1 MQPHDARGRGA
12 LHAQG
17 LHKGLLLDHHRT
29 RAHDSRHTGRIDDG
43 ERDDDV
49 PHARPHHGHECD
61 GQKHARN
68 GHKAVADAHEDMI
81 EPLVVARIGAD
92 HQAERTRRERDGN
105 ADAKRHARARDDAG
119 KQVAAKVIAA
129 KGMRG
134 RRYRKSQRHLLRIGI
149 NRPHQRTDERDQR
162 NRQENA
168 AADHKPL
175 VGKSLLNVCHHASP
189 HLRARGSKAP

>member
-1 MQPHDARGRGA
+1 
-12 LHAQG
+12 
-17 LHKGLLLDHHRT
+17 
-29 RAHDSRHTGRIDDG
+29 
-43 ERDDDV
+43 
-49 PHARPHHGHECD
+49 
-61 GQKHARN
+61 
-68 GHKAVADAHEDMI
+68 MI

-92 HQAERTRRERDGN
+92 HQAEHTRRERDGN
-105 ADAKRHARARDDAG
+105 ANTKRHARARDDAG
-119 KQVAAKVIAA
+119 KQDAAKVIAA

-134 RRYRKSQRHLLRIGI
+134 RRCRKSQRHLLRIGI

-175 VGKSLLNVCHHASP
+175 VGKSLLKVCHHASP

>member
-1 MQPHDARGRGA
+1 
-12 LHAQG
+12 
-17 LHKGLLLDHHRT
+17 
-29 RAHDSRHTGRIDDG
+29 
-43 ERDDDV
+43 
-49 PHARPHHGHECD
+49 
-61 GQKHARN
+61 
-68 GHKAVADAHEDMI
+68 MI

-92 HQAERTRRERDGN
+92 HQAERTRRKRDGN
-105 ADAKRHARARDDAG
+105 ANTKRHARASDDAG

-134 RRYRKSQRHLLRIGI
+134 RRCRKSQRHLLRIGI
-149 NRPHQRTDERDQR
+149 NRPHQRTDERDQC

>member
-1 MQPHDARGRGA
+1 
-12 LHAQG
+12 
-17 LHKGLLLDHHRT
+17 
-29 RAHDSRHTGRIDDG
+29 
-43 ERDDDV
+43 
-49 PHARPHHGHECD
+49 
-61 GQKHARN
+61 
-68 GHKAVADAHEDMI
+68 MI

-105 ADAKRHARARDDAG
+105 ANAKRHARAHDDAG
-119 KQVAAKVIAA
+119 KQVAPKVIAA

-134 RRYRKSQRHLLRIGI
+134 RRCRKSQRHLLRIGI

-189 HLRARGSKAP
+189 HLRARGSKSAVGKVDDQIDHRIQQGDDQQHALNHRIVATLDRLVTSWPKPGMLKMASVTTAPVIRAPKE